1 MLDRL
6 LKLDDGA
13 GIPMMDGVLRPNQR
27 LDAATPIGEPLH
39 ECDDVAV
46 RADGVVFV
54 SAGSRILQL
63 AGEGLR
69 ERSTFADCPGPVGP
83 LAIDGDT
90 ILAGIAGHG
99 VVRIERG
106 TVVARLEAADGQ
118 PLHCPTAIVRLPD
131 HRIAIADGSAHHL
144 PDAWCR
150 DLLER
155 RASGRLVLA
164 SADLKAA
171 TTRGSGLAWPA
182 GLRVAS
188 DDRSL
193 WMSESWRHRLLRV
206 PLDGNGAPTPLA
218 GPLPGYP
225 GRLGSDPRGGAW
237 LAVFALRTQLV
248 EFVLRERS
256 YCDAMLATV
265 DPRYWIAPSLRALGH
280 YLEPLQGGGIKKLGL
295 VKPWA
300 PPRSYGL
307 VLRLSESGESVES
320 LHSRAGGLHHGITAV
335 HTRGDQLVIVS
346 KGHGVVLDAPREAS

>member
-1 MLDRL
+1 
-6 LKLDDGA
+6 
-13 GIPMMDGVLRPNQR
+13 LRAR
-27 LDAATPIGEPLH
+27 T
-39 ECDDVAV
+39 
-46 RADGVVFV
+46 VF
-54 SAGSRILQL
+54 A
-63 AGEGLR
+63 E
-69 ERSTFADCPGPVGP
+69 CPGLVGP
-83 LAIDGDT
+83 LAIDGGAVV
-90 ILAGIAGHG
+90 AGIAGHG

-106 TVVARLEAADGQ
+106 TVVARLAAVDGQ
-118 PLHCPTAIVRLPD
+118 PLQGATAIARLPD
-131 HRIAIADGSAHHL
+131 GRFAITEGSAHHR

-164 SADLKAA
+164 SADLASA
-171 TTRGSGLAWPA
+171 TTRASGLAWPA
-182 GLRVAS
+182 GLRVTP
-188 DDRSL
+188 DGRSL

-206 PLDGNGAPTPLA
+206 PLDTPGAPAPLA

-225 GRLGSDPRGGAW
+225 GRLGPDADGGAW

-248 EFVLRERS
+248 EFVLRERA

-307 VLRLSESGESVES
+307 VVRLNADGEPVAS
-320 LHSRAGGLHHGITAV
+320 LHSRAGGRYHGITAV
-335 HTRGDQLVIVS
+335 QARGERLVIVS
-346 KGHGVVLDAPREAS
+346 KGHGAVLDAPREAS